1 MRHRVA
7 GRKIGHN
14 SAHKRAMMRA
24 LATSLILEERIT
36 TTEAKAKE
44 LRPYIERLV
53 TKAKAGTLQDRRLI
67 ARKVL
72 DSDAVQKLI
81 DTYAPRFKE
90 RQGGYTRIY
99 KVGFRPGDNAPKS
112 LIEFLPEEKAP
123 EPKEESKSKKKAK
136 KAAAEAAE

>member
-7 GRKIGHN
+7 GRKLGHN

-53 TKAKAGTLQDRRLI
+53 TKAKAGTLQDRRLV

-72 DSDAVQKLI
+72 DSDAVQKLF
-81 DTYAPRFKE
+81 DTFAPRFKE

-123 EPKEESKSKKKAK
+123 EPKEEPKSKKKAK
-136 KAAAEAAE
+136 KVAEAE

>member
-7 GRKIGHN
+7 GRKLGHN

-44 LRPYIERLV
+44 LRPYVERLV
-53 TKAKAGTLQDRRLI
+53 TKAKAGTLQDRRLV

-72 DSDAVQKLI
+72 DSDAVQKLFDI
-81 DTYAPRFKE
+81 YAPRFKE
-90 RQGGYTRIY
+90 RNGGYTRIY

-123 EPKEESKSKKKAK
+123 EPKEEAKGKKKAK
-136 KAAAEAAE
+136 KAAE

>member
-1 MRHRVA
+1 
-7 GRKIGHN
+7 
-14 SAHKRAMMRA
+14 MMRA

-44 LRPYIERLV
+44 LRPYVERLV
-53 TKAKAGTLQDRRLI
+53 TKAKSNDLQARRLV

-72 DSDAVQKLI
+72 DSAAVQKLFEI
-81 DTYAPRFKE
+81 YGPRFKD

-123 EPKEESKSKKKAK
+123 EPKEEAKSKKKAK
-136 KAAAEAAE
+136 KAEAAE